1 MLWIQHWDCPSSFK
15 NLNKKPG
22 HPGWCFKGMRLTADL
37 IERSA
42 SFMNACRERELD
54 LRGNRIP
61 AIENFG
67 AIRDQYDTI
76 DLTDN
81 EIRKLE
87 NFPKMTRLR
96 TLLIS
101 SNQIARVEPEVSAK
115 LAALEMLVLN
125 NNNIVEFE
133 DVLEGLEGCR
143 TLRYLSLMDNPL
155 TKKPHY
161 RLTVISR
168 LPQLRCL
175 DFRKVTRSERE
186 AAQELLAGYDGK
198 TLKRGRKPAT
208 SESSA
213 EESKSKRQKKL
224 NEADIANIKEQI
236 KKAESM
242 EEIARLEKILETGYS
257 IN

>member
-1 MLWIQHWDCPSSFK
+1 
-15 NLNKKPG
+15 
-22 HPGWCFKGMRLTADL
+22 MRLTADL

-101 SNQIARVEPEVSAK
+101 SNQITRVEPEVSEK
-115 LAALEMLVLN
+115 LAALEMIVLN

-133 DVLEGLEGCR
+133 DVIEGLEGCKS
-143 TLRYLSLMDNPL
+143 LRYLSLMDNPL

-175 DFRKVTRSERE
+175 DFRKVTQSERE
-186 AAQELLAGYDGK
+186 AAQELLASHDGK
-198 TLKRGRKPAT
+198 TLKRGRKPAA
-208 SESSA
+208 SGSSA
-213 EESKSKRQKKL
+213 EEGSKSKRQKKL
-224 NEADIANIKEQI
+224 DAAEIAKIKEQI
-236 KKAESM
+236 EGAESM